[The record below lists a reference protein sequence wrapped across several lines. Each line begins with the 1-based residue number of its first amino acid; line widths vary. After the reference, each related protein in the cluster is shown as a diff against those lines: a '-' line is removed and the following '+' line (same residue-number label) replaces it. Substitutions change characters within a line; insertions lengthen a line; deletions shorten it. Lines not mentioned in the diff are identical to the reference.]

1 MIEWEFSH
9 IPFDGD
15 SSDEKIVCQKCGWTW
30 KVKDGGDDLYICH
43 KCNADNSKFYL
54 DNEVF
59 SNIVDPNLIV
69 KSVTELA
76 KLGGSIAQAKATKE
90 SSKLDIEREIEVRC
104 GKKPKLKKK
113 KKEYNTCLNNYL
125 SSLDTKQRQDFQEKK
140 KQSEFQRKAFAETQK
155 NKINTTFIVVGIFA
169 VILGIVVYKK
179 FKK

>member
-59 SNIVDPNLIV
+59 SNAVDPTLIFEGA
-69 KSVTELA
+69 KALA
-76 KLGGSIAQAKATKE
+76 NLGGSIAQSKASKD

-104 GKKPKLKKK
+104 GKNKRFKKK

-125 SSLDTKQRQDFQEKK
+125 SSLDTKQRQDFQEKQ

-155 NKINTTFIVVGIFA
+155 NKRNTTFIVVGIFA